1 MNQQYIQRTFMLL
14 TLVLIAGDISGQID
28 GFNKIQWEKEKIAPG
43 LVWKSSHTMFY
54 DSVPQN
60 INILYVSLRKRKI
73 SINYDPQKNI
83 TVSKQASA
91 ANAIAAV
98 NGGFFNIK
106 NGGSATYIRAGGKIV
121 DSDTAIKWSR
131 NANMTGSIL
140 ITDGKELFI
149 ERSMTNT
156 WYDGHQEYDDILVTG
171 PLLIEAARAV
181 KLPETSLVT
190 TRHPRTAIGIRN
202 NKKVILITLDG
213 RTEEAA
219 GMALNELAALMISLK
234 CRDAVN
240 LDGGGSATMWIIGK
254 QFNGVVNMPCDNK
267 KFDHLGERAVSDIL
281 IIK

>member
-1 MNQQYIQRTFMLL
+1 MLL
-14 TLVLIAGDISGQID
+14 ALVIITGDITGQID

-43 LVWKSSHTMFY
+43 LVWKSSHTMLY

-60 INILYVSLRKRKI
+60 INILFVNLKKRKI
-73 SINYDPQKNI
+73 SINYDPQKNSP
-83 TVSKQASA
+83 VSKQASA
-91 ANAIAAV
+91 VNVIAAV

-121 DSDTAIKWSR
+121 DSDTAKKWSR

-140 ITDGKELFI
+140 IIDGKELFI

-171 PLLIEAARAV
+171 PLLVEEARTI

-190 TRHPRTAIGIRN
+190 TRHPRTAIGIRS

-213 RTEEAA
+213 RTEEAT

-240 LDGGGSATMWIIGK
+240 LDGGGSATMWINGK
-254 QFNGVVNMPCDNK
+254 QFNGIVNMPCDNK
-267 KFDHLGERAVSDIL
+267 QFDHLGERAVSDIL
-281 IIK
+281 IIQ